1 MSTSELVNSFLST
14 ENSPLAL
21 SAINA
26 AVSFEEYLPSDNSVF
41 ALAGLIADLGLELT
55 DITES

>member
-1 MSTSELVNSFLST
+1 MSTSELVNTFVSA

-26 AVSFEEYLPSDNSVF
+26 AVAVEEYLPSDNSIF
-41 ALAGLIADLGLELT
+41 ALAGLIADLGLEMT
-55 DITES
+55 GFSES

>member
-1 MSTSELVNSFLST
+1 MSTSELVNTFVSA

-21 SAINA
+21 SSINA
-26 AVSFEEYLPSDNSVF
+26 AVTLEEYLPTDNSIF

-55 DITES
+55 DIIES

>member
-1 MSTSELVNSFLST
+1 MSTSELVHTLISA

-26 AVSFEEYLPSDNSVF
+26 AVSFEEYLPSDNSVM

-55 DITES
+55 GVVEC